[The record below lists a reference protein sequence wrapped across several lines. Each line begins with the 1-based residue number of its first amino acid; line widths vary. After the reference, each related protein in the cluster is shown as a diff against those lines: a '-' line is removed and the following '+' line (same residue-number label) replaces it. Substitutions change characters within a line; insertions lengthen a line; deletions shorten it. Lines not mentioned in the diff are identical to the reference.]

1 MPEVA
6 ILGACRLGSVLAP
19 AGHGKTE
26 AIVKAVKLGRRAL
39 ILTHTHAGVHA
50 LRSRLRRLGIPQSSA
65 SVETIAGW
73 SLKYASAF
81 PSTGDPPEGLPKAK
95 EDWERISRG
104 VDSVMSL
111 KAVRNVIACSYDR
124 IFIDEYQDCDSLH
137 HALVM
142 TLSTILPTVILG
154 DPMQGIFEFT
164 GDSIRWTEH
173 VEPNFPLAT
182 ELLVPHRWEGK
193 DPTLG
198 TWIAQTRGKLMRG
211 EMIDL
216 QSGPVNFI
224 QAPNAFAMEGFFEGL
239 VDRDGSIAAIHC
251 RRGMCDQLAK
261 ATRGAFQSIEEIA
274 AKRLRQFA
282 MEWDLAPSRGM
293 RLASLRSLHNDC
305 FSQKPLQ
312 PGEADSKEEAQ
323 VITDMKSYG
332 ERYEQTADL
341 SHIKSI
347 FSLSRKHPR
356 WRLFRGELWRDAN
369 RALSE
374 LISGRAS
381 SFSDAVS
388 SICQRA
394 HLTGR
399 ATHKRTISTPLLL
412 KGLEF
417 DHVLIPDATHF
428 LKESNAQAKLFY
440 VAISRAT
447 RSLTITAP
455 ERFIQFPVPNL

>member
-1 MPEVA
+1 MPEA
-6 ILGACRLGSVLAP
+6 SILGACRLGSVLAP

-26 AIVKAVKLGRRAL
+26 AIVKAAKLGRRAL

-50 LRSRLRRLGIPQSSA
+50 LRSRLRRLGVPQAGA

-81 PSTGDPPEGLPKAK
+81 PGVGDPPEGLPKAK

-104 VDSVMSL
+104 ADSVMAL

-124 IFIDEYQDCDSLH
+124 VFVDEYQDCDSLH

-142 TLSTILPTVILG
+142 TISTILPTVILG

-164 GDSIRWTEH
+164 GDSIRWAEH

-182 ELLVPHRWEGK
+182 ELLVPRRWEGK
-193 DPTLG
+193 DPALG
-198 TWIAQTRGKLMRG
+198 AWIAQTRSKLMRG

-224 QAPNAFAMEGFFEGL
+224 QAPNAFAMEAFFEGFIE
-239 VDRDGSIAAIHC
+239 REGSIAAIHC
-251 RRGMCDQLAK
+251 RRGMCDKLAS

-282 MEWDLAPSRGM
+282 IEWDQASSLKT

-305 FSQKPLQ
+305 FSQKPLSA
-312 PGEADSKEEAQ
+312 GETDSYEDAQ
-323 VITDMKSYG
+323 VIADLKSYG

-347 FSLSRKHPR
+347 FRLSRKHPR

-369 RALSE
+369 KAFSELASDRAPNLSE
-374 LISGRAS
+374 
-381 SFSDAVS
+381 AVS
-388 SICQRA
+388 SICQRSS
-394 HLTGR
+394 LSGR
-399 ATHKRTISTPLLL
+399 ATQKRTISTPLLL

-428 LKESNAQAKLFY
+428 LRESNAQAKLFY

-455 ERFIQFPVPNL
+455 NRFIQFPVPNL